1 MTYSDFYDIA
11 EYGNA
16 NWKGNFTPKEIAE
29 NAYDYLCEFKESME
43 HTRVTH
49 TIQELLELL
58 NTDRSEIALEYANI
72 LRYEL
77 KLNTIER
84 IEGGISYVME

>member
-11 EYGNA
+11 EYGNE

-29 NAYDYLCEFKESME
+29 NAYEYLCEFKESME
-43 HTRVTH
+43 HTRVTSV
-49 TIQELLELL
+49 IQELLLL
-58 NTDRSEIALEYANI
+58 LDIDDNDESLYYANM

-77 KLNTIER
+77 KLNTVEK
-84 IEGGISYVME
+84 

>member
-11 EYGNA
+11 EYGNE

-29 NAYDYLCEFKESME
+29 NAYEYLCEFKESME
-43 HTRVTH
+43 HTRVTSV
-49 TIQELLELL
+49 IQELLFLL
-58 NTDRSEIALEYANI
+58 NMDNNDESLYYANM

-77 KLNTIER
+77 KLNTV
-84 IEGGISYVME
+84 GK